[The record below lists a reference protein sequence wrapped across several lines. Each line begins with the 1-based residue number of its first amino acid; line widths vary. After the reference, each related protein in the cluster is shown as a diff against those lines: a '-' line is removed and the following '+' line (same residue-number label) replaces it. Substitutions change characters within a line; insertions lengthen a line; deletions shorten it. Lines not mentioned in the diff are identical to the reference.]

1 MKRLLMGLLLSLT
14 VLNAGAQ
21 QTASDEVNRLQARM
35 YKLYSG
41 YDYDEFISVTDS
53 LKVAAEEAGDDRMF
67 YRAWAN
73 QVLFS
78 SNRQRRSRAMQIA
91 KEMQEHA
98 VKQGNKWGIYNGL
111 HVAAYAHEQMQNR
124 EEAIKGFKKAVNY
137 LHEYLPNES
146 AASSLIELAKI
157 SYLRSHMESAI
168 QYAEQAIREPQL
180 NALHRLN
187 AYSLMCL
194 SAADSAAY
202 RPKNSDFRTDF
213 NRFYAER
220 EKVKEAY
227 GRDDIYG
234 QRVEILKCILNRQFD
249 EALQIAS
256 SIRSPLTRYNLERQI
271 YFQQK
276 NYEKAFMKLIAYMKN
291 KDSVSEA
298 RNSHLLLEMITS
310 MDVGRLENEQKELK
324 LRNQALQL
332 ENLASDLEQE
342 RLEEEALQ
350 LNLKNK
356 EVELQNAA
364 VRLQNDS
371 LDKHNKNLQISEYE
385 SKMAAQEQAA
395 RARRIF
401 TTSVIA
407 IAAFVIAALAF
418 ILWRRN
424 LNARRLR
431 RMNEQLQEA
440 NTNLKTAYDQLEE
453 ATTAR
458 ERIESE
464 LRIARDIQMGMVPSQ
479 FPQHRHFDIYG
490 MLKPAKEVGGDLYD
504 FFIQNNKLYFC
515 IGDVSGKG
523 IPASLFMS
531 VIVNLFRM
539 VAKEGFPPEYIA
551 TRLNETVSENNEN
564 GMFCTM
570 FIGEIDVQSGKLL
583 YCNAGHN
590 PPVMM
595 ARRLNSTSPTNPVF
609 VEMEANAP
617 IGLWP
622 ELVFKGGVI
631 EHIKGSPLF
640 LYTDGLSEAEDVGQL
655 QFGDDRILDVIASQP
670 FTGARQLVERLSES
684 VRQHVGDAP
693 QSDDL
698 TMLCI
703 MCS

>member
-1 MKRLLMGLLLSLT
+1 MKRLLIVLLLCLT
-14 VLNAGAQ
+14 VLNVSAQ
-21 QTASDEVNRLQARM
+21 KTASDEVKRLQTRM

-53 LKVAAEEAGDDRMF
+53 LKRAAEEAGDDRMF

-78 SNRQRRSRAMQIA
+78 SNRQHRSRAMQIA

-98 VKQGNKWGIYNGL
+98 IKQGNKWGIYNGL
-111 HVAAYAHEQMQNR
+111 HVSAYAHEQMKNH

-157 SYLRSHMESAI
+157 FHLRSRMESAI
-168 QYAEQAIREPQL
+168 QYAEQAIHEPHL
-180 NALHRLN
+180 NELHRLN
-187 AYSLMCL
+187 AYSLMCM
-194 SAADSAAY
+194 SASDSAAY
-202 RPKNSDFRTDF
+202 HPKNSDFRTDF

-220 EKVKEAY
+220 EKVKKAY

-234 QRVEILKCILNRQFD
+234 QRVEILRCILDRNFD
-249 EALQIAS
+249 EALRIAS
-256 SIRSPLTRYNLERQI
+256 TIRTPMTRYNLERQI
-271 YFQQK
+271 YREQK
-276 NYEKAFMKLIAYMKN
+276 NYEMAFKSLTNYVIW
-291 KDSVSEA
+291 KDSASEA

-324 LRNQALQL
+324 LRNQSLQL
-332 ENLASDLEQE
+332 ENMAGELEQK

-385 SKMAAQEQAA
+385 SKMAVQEQAA

-401 TTSVIA
+401 TTSAIA
-407 IAAFVIAALAF
+407 IAAFIILTLAY
-418 ILWRRN
+418 ILWRRS
-424 LNARRLR
+424 LNAHRLR
-431 RMNEQLQEA
+431 LMNDQLQEA

-453 ATTAR
+453 TTTAK
-458 ERIESE
+458 ERMESE
-464 LRIARDIQMGMVPSQ
+464 LRIAREIQMGMVPSL
-479 FPQHRHFDIYG
+479 FPQHDHIDIYG
-490 MLKPAKEVGGDLYD
+490 ILKPAKEVGGDLYD
-504 FFIQNNKLYFC
+504 FFIQNNRLYFC

-570 FIGEIDVQSGKLL
+570 FIGEIDMQSGKLL

-595 ARRLNSTSPTNPVF
+595 AGKQDGETSSKPVF
-609 VEMEANAP
+609 VEMESNAP

-622 ELVFKGGVI
+622 ELVFKGEEI
-631 EHIKGSPLF
+631 ENVKGRPLF
-640 LYTDGLSEAEDVGQL
+640 LYTDGLSEAEDGEQL
-655 QFGDDRILDVIASQP
+655 QFGDDRVLDVIASQP
-670 FTGARQLVERLSES
+670 FEGARQLVERLSDS
-684 VRQHVGDAP
+684 VKQHVGNAP

>member
-1 MKRLLMGLLLSLT
+1 MKRLLMVLLLCLT
-14 VLNAGAQ
+14 VLNASAQ
-21 QTASDEVNRLQARM
+21 KTASDEVKRLQARM

-53 LKVAAEEAGDDRMF
+53 LKRAAEEAGDDRMF

-98 VKQGNKWGIYNGL
+98 IKQGNKWGIYNGL
-111 HVAAYAHEQMQNR
+111 HVSAYAHEQMQNH

-157 SYLRSHMESAI
+157 SYLRKHMESAI
-168 QYAEQAIREPQL
+168 QYAEQAIREPHL
-180 NALHRLN
+180 NELHRLN
-187 AYSLMCL
+187 AYSLMCM

-202 RPKNSDFRTDF
+202 HPKNSDFRTDF

-220 EKVKEAY
+220 EKVKKAY

-234 QRVEILKCILNRQFD
+234 QRVDIFRCILDRHFD
-249 EALQIAS
+249 EALRIAS
-256 SIRSPLTRYNLERQI
+256 TIRAPMTRYNLEREI
-271 YFQQK
+271 YREQK
-276 NYEKAFMKLIAYMKN
+276 NYEMALKSLTNYIIW
-291 KDSVSEA
+291 KDSVNEV

-310 MDVGRLENEQKELK
+310 
-324 LRNQALQL
+324 
-332 ENLASDLEQE
+332 

-401 TTSVIA
+401 TTSA
-407 IAAFVIAALAF
+407 ISIAALIILALAY
-418 ILWRRN
+418 ILWRRS

-431 RMNEQLQEA
+431 LMNDQLQEA

-453 ATTAR
+453 TTTAK

-464 LRIARDIQMGMVPSQ
+464 LRIAREIQMGMVPRL
-479 FPQHRHFDIYG
+479 FPQHDHIDIYG
-490 MLKPAKEVGGDLYD
+490 ILKPAKEVGGDLYD
-504 FFIQNNKLYFC
+504 FFIQDNKLYFC

-539 VAKEGFPPEYIA
+539 VAKDGYPPDYIA
-551 TRLNETVSENNEN
+551 TQLNETVSENNEN

-570 FIGEIDVQSGKLL
+570 FIGEIDMQSGKLL

-595 ARRLNSTSPTNPVF
+595 A
-609 VEMEANAP
+609 P

-622 ELVFKGGVI
+622 GLEFVGEEI
-631 EHIKGSPLF
+631 ENIKGRPLL
-640 LYTDGLSEAEDVGQL
+640 LYTDGLSEAEDGEQL
-655 QFGDDRILDVIASQP
+655 QFGDDQILDIIASHP
-670 FTGARQLVERLSES
+670 FEGARQMVDRLSES
-684 VRQHVGDAP
+684 VKQHVGDAP

>member
-1 MKRLLMGLLLSLT
+1 
-14 VLNAGAQ
+14 
-21 QTASDEVNRLQARM
+21 
-35 YKLYSG
+35 
-41 YDYDEFISVTDS
+41 
-53 LKVAAEEAGDDRMF
+53 
-67 YRAWAN
+67 
-73 QVLFS
+73 
-78 SNRQRRSRAMQIA
+78 
-91 KEMQEHA
+91 
-98 VKQGNKWGIYNGL
+98 
-111 HVAAYAHEQMQNR
+111 
-124 EEAIKGFKKAVNY
+124 
-137 LHEYLPNES
+137 
-146 AASSLIELAKI
+146 
-157 SYLRSHMESAI
+157 
-168 QYAEQAIREPQL
+168 
-180 NALHRLN
+180 
-187 AYSLMCL
+187 
-194 SAADSAAY
+194 
-202 RPKNSDFRTDF
+202 
-213 NRFYAER
+213 
-220 EKVKEAY
+220 
-227 GRDDIYG
+227 
-234 QRVEILKCILNRQFD
+234 
-249 EALQIAS
+249 
-256 SIRSPLTRYNLERQI
+256 
-271 YFQQK
+271 
-276 NYEKAFMKLIAYMKN
+276 
-291 KDSVSEA
+291 
-298 RNSHLLLEMITS
+298 
-310 MDVGRLENEQKELK
+310 
-324 LRNQALQL
+324 
-332 ENLASDLEQE
+332 
-342 RLEEEALQ
+342 
-350 LNLKNK
+350 
-356 EVELQNAA
+356 
-364 VRLQNDS
+364 
-371 LDKHNKNLQISEYE
+371 
-385 SKMAAQEQAA
+385 
-395 RARRIF
+395 
-401 TTSVIA
+401 
-407 IAAFVIAALAF
+407 
-418 ILWRRN
+418 
-424 LNARRLR
+424 
-431 RMNEQLQEA
+431 MNEQLQEA

-453 ATTAR
+453 ATTAK

-464 LRIARDIQMGMVPSQ
+464 LRIARDIQMGMVPSL

-504 FFIQNNKLYFC
+504 FYIQNNKLYFC

-595 ARRLNSTSPTNPVF
+595 ACGLNSTTPTNPVF

-631 EHIKGSPLF
+631 EHIKGRPLF

>member
-1 MKRLLMGLLLSLT
+1 MKRLLMALLLCLT
-14 VLNAGAQ
+14 VLNASAQ
-21 QTASDEVNRLQARM
+21 KTASDEVKRLQARM

-53 LKVAAEEAGDDRMF
+53 LKRAAEEAGDDRMF

-98 VKQGNKWGIYNGL
+98 IKQGNKWGIYNGL
-111 HVAAYAHEQMQNR
+111 HVSAYAHEQMQNH

-157 SYLRSHMESAI
+157 SYLRKHMESAI
-168 QYAEQAIREPQL
+168 QYAEQAIREPHL
-180 NALHRLN
+180 NELHRLN
-187 AYSLMCL
+187 AYSLMCM

-202 RPKNSDFRTDF
+202 HPKNSDFRTDF

-220 EKVKEAY
+220 EKVKKAY

-234 QRVEILKCILNRQFD
+234 QRVDIFRCILDRHFD
-249 EALQIAS
+249 EALRIAS
-256 SIRSPLTRYNLERQI
+256 TIRAPMTRYNLEREI
-271 YFQQK
+271 YREQK
-276 NYEKAFMKLIAYMKN
+276 NYEMALKSLTNYIIW
-291 KDSVSEA
+291 KDSVNEV

-324 LRNQALQL
+324 LRNQSLQL
-332 ENLASDLEQE
+332 ENMAGELEQK

-364 VRLQNDS
+364 VRQQNDS

-401 TTSVIA
+401 TTSA
-407 IAAFVIAALAF
+407 ISIAALIILALAY
-418 ILWRRN
+418 ILWRRS

-431 RMNEQLQEA
+431 LMNDQLQEA

-453 ATTAR
+453 TTTAK

-464 LRIARDIQMGMVPSQ
+464 LRIAREIQMGMVPRL
-479 FPQHRHFDIYG
+479 FPQHDHIDIYG
-490 MLKPAKEVGGDLYD
+490 ILKPAN
-504 FFIQNNKLYFC
+504 FFIQDNKLYFC

-539 VAKEGFPPEYIA
+539 VAKDGYPPDYIA
-551 TRLNETVSENNEN
+551 TQLNETVSENNDN

-570 FIGEIDVQSGKLL
+570 FIGEIDMQSGKLL

-595 ARRLNSTSPTNPVF
+595 ESNQNGDAPSNPVF
-609 VEMEANAP
+609 VDMEANAP

-622 ELVFKGGVI
+622 GLEFVGEEIENVKGR
-631 EHIKGSPLF
+631 PLL
-640 LYTDGLSEAEDVGQL
+640 LYTDGLSEAEDGEQL
-655 QFGDDRILDVIASQP
+655 QFGDDQILDIIASHP
-670 FTGARQLVERLSES
+670 FEGARQMVDRLSES
-684 VRQHVGDAP
+684 VKQHVGDAP

>member
-1 MKRLLMGLLLSLT
+1 MKRLLMGMLLSLT
-14 VLNAGAQ
+14 VLNVRAQ

-53 LKVAAEEAGDDRMF
+53 LKRAAEEAGDDRMF

-91 KEMQEHA
+91 KEMQDHA
-98 VKQGNKWGIYNGL
+98 IKQGNKWGIYNGL
-111 HVAAYAHEQMQNR
+111 HVSAYAHEQMQNH
-124 EEAIKGFKKAVNY
+124 EEAIRGFKKAVNY

-157 SYLRSHMESAI
+157 SYLRKHMESAI
-168 QYAEQAIREPQL
+168 QYAEQAIHEPHL

-187 AYSLMCL
+187 AYSLMCM
-194 SAADSAAY
+194 SAADSTAY
-202 RPKNSDFRTDF
+202 SPKNSDFRADF

-234 QRVEILKCILNRQFD
+234 QRVEILKCILSRHFD
-249 EALQIAS
+249 EALQIAT
-256 SIRSPLTRYNLERQI
+256 SIRSPLTRYNLERLI
-271 YFQQK
+271 YSYQE
-276 NYEKAFMKLIAYMKN
+276 NYEKAFMSLITYMKY
-291 KDSVSEA
+291 KDSISEA

-371 LDKHNKNLQISEYE
+371 LDRHNKNLQISEYE

-401 TTSVIA
+401 TTSAIA
-407 IAAFVIAALAF
+407 IATLIILALAY
-418 ILWRRN
+418 ILWRRS

-431 RMNEQLQEA
+431 RMNDQLQEA

-479 FPQHRHFDIYG
+479 FPQHSHIDIYG

-539 VAKEGFPPEYIA
+539 VAKKEFPPEYIA
-551 TRLNETVSENNEN
+551 KRLNETVSENNEN

-570 FIGEIDVQSGKLL
+570 FIGEIDMQSGKLL

-590 PPVMM
+590 PPVLM
-595 ARRLNSTSPTNPVF
+595 ADKQDNDTPSTPVF

-622 ELVFKGGVI
+622 GLVFNGEEI
-631 EHIKGSPLF
+631 ENIKGRPLF
-640 LYTDGLSEAEDVGQL
+640 LYTDGLSEAENREQL
-655 QFGDDRILDVIASQP
+655 QFGDDRILDVIATQP

>member
-1 MKRLLMGLLLSLT
+1 MKRLLMALLLCLT
-14 VLNAGAQ
+14 VLNASAQ
-21 QTASDEVNRLQARM
+21 KTASDEVKRLQARM

-53 LKVAAEEAGDDRMF
+53 LKRAAEEAGDDRMF

-98 VKQGNKWGIYNGL
+98 IKQGNKWGIYNGL
-111 HVAAYAHEQMQNR
+111 HVSAYAHEQMQNH

-157 SYLRSHMESAI
+157 SYLRKHMESAI
-168 QYAEQAIREPQL
+168 QYAEQAIREPHL
-180 NALHRLN
+180 NELHRLN
-187 AYSLMCL
+187 AYSLMCM

-202 RPKNSDFRTDF
+202 YPKNSDFRTDF

-220 EKVKEAY
+220 EKVKKAY

-234 QRVEILKCILNRQFD
+234 QRVDIFRCILDRHFD
-249 EALQIAS
+249 EALRIAS
-256 SIRSPLTRYNLERQI
+256 TIRTPMTRYNLENYI
-271 YFQQK
+271 YRAQK
-276 NYEKAFMKLIAYMKN
+276 NYEMAFKSLTNYVIWR
-291 KDSVSEA
+291 DSVSEA

-324 LRNQALQL
+324 LRNQSLQL
-332 ENLASDLEQE
+332 ENMAGELEQK

-385 SKMAAQEQAA
+385 SKMAAQEQA
-395 RARRIF
+395 
-401 TTSVIA
+401 
-407 IAAFVIAALAF
+407 
-418 ILWRRN
+418 
-424 LNARRLR
+424 
-431 RMNEQLQEA
+431 QLQEA

-453 ATTAR
+453 TTTAK

-464 LRIARDIQMGMVPSQ
+464 LRIAREIQMGMVPRL
-479 FPQHRHFDIYG
+479 FPQHDHIDIYG
-490 MLKPAKEVGGDLYD
+490 ILKPAKEVGGDLYD
-504 FFIQNNKLYFC
+504 FFIQDNKLYFC

-539 VAKEGFPPEYIA
+539 VAKDGYSPDYIA
-551 TRLNETVSENNEN
+551 TQLNETVSENNEN

-570 FIGEIDVQSGKLL
+570 FIGEIDMQSGKLL

-595 ARRLNSTSPTNPVF
+595 ESNQQGDAPSNPVF
-609 VEMEANAP
+609 VDMEANAP

-622 ELVFKGGVI
+622 GLEFVGEEIENVKGR
-631 EHIKGSPLF
+631 PLL
-640 LYTDGLSEAEDVGQL
+640 LYTDGLSEAEDGEQL
-655 QFGDDRILDVIASQP
+655 QFGDDQILDIIASHP
-670 FTGARQLVERLSES
+670 FEGARQMVDRLSES
-684 VRQHVGDAP
+684 VKQHVGDAP

>member
-1 MKRLLMGLLLSLT
+1 MKRLLIVLLLCLT
-14 VLNAGAQ
+14 VLNASAQ
-21 QTASDEVNRLQARM
+21 KTASDEVKRLQTRM

-53 LKVAAEEAGDDRMF
+53 LKRAAEEAGDDRMF

-78 SNRQRRSRAMQIA
+78 SNRQHRSRAMQIA

-98 VKQGNKWGIYNGL
+98 IKQGNKWGIYNGL
-111 HVAAYAHEQMQNR
+111 HVSAYAHEQMKNH

-157 SYLRSHMESAI
+157 YYLRNSMESAI
-168 QYAEQAIREPQL
+168 QYAEQAIREPHL
-180 NALHRLN
+180 NELHRLN
-187 AYSLMCL
+187 AYSLMCM

-202 RPKNSDFRTDF
+202 HPKNSDFRTDF

-234 QRVEILKCILNRQFD
+234 QRVEILRCILNRNFD
-249 EALQIAS
+249 EALRIAS
-256 SIRSPLTRYNLERQI
+256 TVRLPLMRYNFEREI
-271 YFQQK
+271 YREQK
-276 NYEKAFMKLIAYMKN
+276 NYEKAYKSLANYMMW
-291 KDSVSEA
+291 KDSVNEA

-324 LRNQALQL
+324 LRNQSLQL
-332 ENLASDLEQE
+332 ENMAGELEQR
-342 RLEEEALQ
+342 RLEEETLQ

-401 TTSVIA
+401 ATSAIA
-407 IAAFVIAALAF
+407 IATFIILTLAY
-418 ILWRRN
+418 ILWRRS

-431 RMNEQLQEA
+431 LMNDQLQEA

-453 ATTAR
+453 TTTAK

-464 LRIARDIQMGMVPSQ
+464 LRIAREIQMGMVPRL
-479 FPQHRHFDIYG
+479 FPQHDHIDIYG
-490 MLKPAKEVGGDLYD
+490 ILKPAKEVGGDLYD
-504 FFIQNNKLYFC
+504 FFIQDNKLYFC

-564 GMFCTM
+564 CMFCTM
-570 FIGEIDVQSGKLL
+570 FIGEIDMQNGKLL

-595 ARRLNSTSPTNPVF
+595 ARRQNGITPSNPVF
-609 VEMEANAP
+609 VKMVSNAP
-617 IGLWP
+617 IGMWP
-622 ELVFKGGVI
+622 NYVFKGEVI
-631 EHIKGSPLF
+631 ENIKGRPLF
-640 LYTDGLSEAEDVGQL
+640 LYTDGLSEAEDGEQL

>member
-1 MKRLLMGLLLSLT
+1 MKRLPMVLLLCLT
-14 VLNAGAQ
+14 VLNGVAQ
-21 QTASDEVNRLQARM
+21 KTASDEVNRLQARM
-35 YKLYSG
+35 YKLYNG
-41 YDYDEFISVTDS
+41 YDYDEFISATDS
-53 LKVAAEEAGDDRMF
+53 LKRAAEEAGDDRMF

-73 QVLFS
+73 QVLYS

-98 VKQGNKWGIYNGL
+98 IKRGNKWGIYNGL
-111 HVAAYAHEQMQNR
+111 HVSAFAHEQMENR

-137 LHEYLPNES
+137 LHEHLPNES

-157 SYLRSHMESAI
+157 SYLQNHMESAI
-168 QYAEQAIREPQL
+168 QYAEQALREPQL
-180 NALHRLN
+180 NVLHRLN

-194 SAADSAAY
+194 SAADSTAY
-202 RPKNSDFRTDF
+202 HPKNSDFRTDF

-220 EKVKEAY
+220 EKAKEAY
-227 GRDDIYG
+227 GRDDNYG
-234 QRVEILKCILNRQFD
+234 QRVEICRCVLNRNFD
-249 EALQIAS
+249 EALRIAS
-256 SIRSPLTRYNLERQI
+256 TIRQPMTRYNLEREI
-271 YFQQK
+271 YNRQK
-276 NYEKAFMKLIAYMKN
+276 NYEKAYKSLQNYMIW
-291 KDSVSEA
+291 KDSVSEL

-324 LRNQALQL
+324 LRNQSLQL
-332 ENLASDLEQE
+332 KNMASELEQN

-364 VRLQNDS
+364 VWLQNDS

-401 TTSVIA
+401 TTSAIVIA
-407 IAAFVIAALAF
+407 SLIILALAF

-424 LNARRLR
+424 QNARRLKL
-431 RMNEQLQEA
+431 MNDQLQEA

-453 ATTAR
+453 TTTAK

-464 LRIARDIQMGMVPSQ
+464 LRIAREIQMGMVPRI
-479 FPQHRHFDIYG
+479 FPQHDHFDIYG
-490 MLKPAKEVGGDLYD
+490 ILKPAKEVGGDLFN

-515 IGDVSGKG
+515 LGDVSGKG

-531 VIVNLFRM
+531 VIINMFRM

-570 FIGEIDVQSGKLL
+570 IIGEIDEQSGKFM

-595 ARRLNSTSPTNPVF
+595 ESSQNGNAPSNPVF

-622 ELVFKGGVI
+622 ELEFKGEEI
-631 EHIKGSPLF
+631 ENIKGRPLL
-640 LYTDGLSEAEDVGQL
+640 LYSDGLSEAEDGEQL

-670 FTGARQLVERLSES
+670 FEGSKQMVERLSES
-684 VRQHVGDAP
+684 VKQHVGDAP

>member
-1 MKRLLMGLLLSLT
+1 MKRLLTVLLLCLT
-14 VLNAGAQ
+14 MLNALAQ
-21 QTASDEVNRLQARM
+21 KTASDEVKRLQARM

-53 LKVAAEEAGDDRMF
+53 LKLAAEEAGDDRMF

-73 QVLFS
+73 QMLFS

-111 HVAAYAHEQMQNR
+111 HVSAYAHEQMKNN

-137 LHEYLPNES
+137 LHEYLPKES

-157 SYLRSHMESAI
+157 FYLRRHMESAI
-168 QYAEQAIREPQL
+168 QYAEQAIHEPRL
-180 NALHRLN
+180 NELHRLN

-194 SAADSAAY
+194 SAADSVAY
-202 RPKNSDFRTDF
+202 HPKNGDFRTDF
-213 NRFYAER
+213 NRFYEER
-220 EKVKEAY
+220 EKVKKAY

-234 QRVEILKCILNRQFD
+234 QRVEIHRCILNHNFD
-249 EALQIAS
+249 EALRIAS
-256 SIRSPLTRYNLERQI
+256 TIRQPLTRHSLEQYI
-271 YFQQK
+271 YSQQK
-276 NYEKAFMKLIAYMKN
+276 NYMMAYKSLTTYMKG
-291 KDSVSEA
+291 KDSINEV

-324 LRNQALQL
+324 LRNQSLKL
-332 ENLASDLEQE
+332 ENMASELEQK

-364 VRLQNDS
+364 VKLQNDS

-385 SKMAAQEQAA
+385 SKMEAQEHAA
-395 RARRIF
+395 RARWIF
-401 TTSVIA
+401 TTSAFA
-407 IAAFVIAALAF
+407 IATFIILTLAY

-424 LNARRLR
+424 LNEHRLR
-431 RMNEQLQEA
+431 LMNDQLQEA
-440 NTNLKTAYDQLEE
+440 NTNLKTAYVQLEE
-453 ATTAR
+453 TTAAK
-458 ERIESE
+458 ERMESE
-464 LRIARDIQMGMVPSQ
+464 LRIAREIQMGMVPSL
-479 FPQHRHFDIYG
+479 FPKHDHIDIYG
-490 MLKPAKEVGGDLYD
+490 ILKPAKEVGGDLYD
-504 FFIQNNKLYFC
+504 FFIQNNNLYFC

-539 VAKEGFPPEYIA
+539 VAKEGFPPEQIA
-551 TRLNETVSENNEN
+551 TQLNEAVSENNEN

-570 FIGEIDVQSGKLL
+570 FIGEIDLQSGRLL

-590 PPVMM
+590 PPVMVTGKK
-595 ARRLNSTSPTNPVF
+595 NGETPSTPVF
-609 VEMEANAP
+609 VEMESNAP
-617 IGLWP
+617 IGLWQ
-622 ELVFKGGVI
+622 EMEFKGEEV
-631 EHIKGSPLF
+631 ENVKGKPLF
-640 LYTDGLSEAEDVGQL
+640 LYTDGLSEAEDCEQL
-655 QFGDDRILDVIASQP
+655 QFGDDRILDIIASQP
-670 FTGARQLVERLSES
+670 FEGARQMVERLSES
-684 VRQHVGDAP
+684 VKQHVGDAS

>member
-1 MKRLLMGLLLSLT
+1 MKRFLMVLLLCLT
-14 VLNAGAQ
+14 VLNASAQ
-21 QTASDEVNRLQARM
+21 KTASDEVKRLQARM
-35 YKLYSG
+35 YQLYSG

-53 LKVAAEEAGDDRMF
+53 LKRAAEEAGDDRMF

-98 VKQGNKWGIYNGL
+98 IKQGNKWGIYNGL
-111 HVAAYAHEQMQNR
+111 HVSAYAHEQMQNH

-157 SYLRSHMESAI
+157 SYLRKHMASAI
-168 QYAEQAIREPQL
+168 QYAEQAIREPHL
-180 NALHRLN
+180 NELHRLN
-187 AYSLMCL
+187 AYSLMCM

-202 RPKNSDFRTDF
+202 HPKNSDFRTDF

-220 EKVKEAY
+220 EKVKKAY

-234 QRVEILKCILNRQFD
+234 QRVDIFRCILDRHFD
-249 EALQIAS
+249 EALRIAS
-256 SIRSPLTRYNLERQI
+256 TIRTPMTRYNLENYI
-271 YFQQK
+271 YRAQK
-276 NYEKAFMKLIAYMKN
+276 NYEMAFKSLTNYVIWR
-291 KDSVSEA
+291 DSVSEV

-324 LRNQALQL
+324 LRNQSLQL
-332 ENLASDLEQE
+332 ENMAGELEQK

-401 TTSVIA
+401 TTSAIA
-407 IAAFVIAALAF
+407 IAALIILALAY
-418 ILWRRN
+418 ILWRRS

-431 RMNEQLQEA
+431 LMNDQLQEV

-453 ATTAR
+453 TTTAK

-464 LRIARDIQMGMVPSQ
+464 LRIAREIQMGMVPRL
-479 FPQHRHFDIYG
+479 FPQLDHIDIYG
-490 MLKPAKEVGGDLYD
+490 ILKPAKEVGGDLYD
-504 FFIQNNKLYFC
+504 FFIQDNKLYFC

-531 VIVNLFRM
+531 VIVNLFHM
-539 VAKEGFPPEYIA
+539 VAKDGYPPDYIA
-551 TRLNETVSENNEN
+551 TQLNETVSENNEN

-570 FIGEIDVQSGKLL
+570 FIGEIDMQSGKLL

-595 ARRLNSTSPTNPVF
+595 ESNQQGDAPSNPVF
-609 VEMEANAP
+609 VEMETNAP

-622 ELVFKGGVI
+622 GLEFVGEEIENVKGR
-631 EHIKGSPLF
+631 PLL
-640 LYTDGLSEAEDVGQL
+640 LYTDGLSEAENGEQL
-655 QFGDDRILDVIASQP
+655 QFGDDRIFDIVASHP
-670 FTGARQLVERLSES
+670 FEGARQMVDCLSES
-684 VRQHVGDAP
+684 VKQHVGDAP

>member
-1 MKRLLMGLLLSLT
+1 
-14 VLNAGAQ
+14 
-21 QTASDEVNRLQARM
+21 
-35 YKLYSG
+35 
-41 YDYDEFISVTDS
+41 
-53 LKVAAEEAGDDRMF
+53 
-67 YRAWAN
+67 
-73 QVLFS
+73 
-78 SNRQRRSRAMQIA
+78 
-91 KEMQEHA
+91 
-98 VKQGNKWGIYNGL
+98 
-111 HVAAYAHEQMQNR
+111 
-124 EEAIKGFKKAVNY
+124 
-137 LHEYLPNES
+137 
-146 AASSLIELAKI
+146 
-157 SYLRSHMESAI
+157 
-168 QYAEQAIREPQL
+168 
-180 NALHRLN
+180 
-187 AYSLMCL
+187 
-194 SAADSAAY
+194 
-202 RPKNSDFRTDF
+202 
-213 NRFYAER
+213 
-220 EKVKEAY
+220 
-227 GRDDIYG
+227 
-234 QRVEILKCILNRQFD
+234 
-249 EALQIAS
+249 
-256 SIRSPLTRYNLERQI
+256 
-271 YFQQK
+271 
-276 NYEKAFMKLIAYMKN
+276 
-291 KDSVSEA
+291 
-298 RNSHLLLEMITS
+298 MITS

-324 LRNQALQL
+324 LRNQSLQL
-332 ENLASDLEQE
+332 ENMASELEQK
-342 RLEEEALQ
+342 RLGEEALQ

-401 TTSVIA
+401 TTSAIA
-407 IAAFVIAALAF
+407 IAALIILALAY
-418 ILWRRN
+418 ILWRRSQ
-424 LNARRLR
+424 NARRLR

-453 ATTAR
+453 TTTAK
-458 ERIESE
+458 ERMESE
-464 LRIARDIQMGMVPSQ
+464 LRIARDIQMGMVPSR
-479 FPQHRHFDIYG
+479 FPQHDHFDIYG
-490 MLKPAKEVGGDLYD
+490 ILKPAKEVGGDLYD
-504 FFIQNNKLYFC
+504 FFIQNNRLYFC

-595 ARRLNSTSPTNPVF
+595 ARRLNSTTPTAPVF

-622 ELVFKGGVI
+622 NLVFKGEVI
-631 EHIKGSPLF
+631 EHIKGRPLF
-640 LYTDGLSEAEDVGQL
+640 LYTDGLSEAEDGEQL

-670 FTGARQLVERLSES
+670 FTGARQMVERLSES

>member
-1 MKRLLMGLLLSLT
+1 MKRLLIALLLCLT
-14 VLNAGAQ
+14 VLNVSAQ
-21 QTASDEVNRLQARM
+21 KTASDEVKRLQNRM

-53 LKVAAEEAGDDRMF
+53 LKRAAEEAGDDRMF

-78 SNRQRRSRAMQIA
+78 SNRQHRSRAMQIA

-98 VKQGNKWGIYNGL
+98 IKQGNKWGIYNGL
-111 HVAAYAHEQMQNR
+111 HVSAYAHEQMKNH

-157 SYLRSHMESAI
+157 FHLRSQMESAI
-168 QYAEQAIREPQL
+168 QYAEQAIHEPHL
-180 NALHRLN
+180 NELHRLN
-187 AYSLMCL
+187 AYSLMCM
-194 SAADSAAY
+194 SASDSAAY
-202 RPKNSDFRTDF
+202 HPKNSDFRTDF

-220 EKVKEAY
+220 EKVKKAY

-234 QRVEILKCILNRQFD
+234 QRVEILRCILDRNFD
-249 EALQIAS
+249 EALRIAS
-256 SIRSPLTRYNLERQI
+256 TIRTPMTRYNLERQI
-271 YFQQK
+271 YREQK
-276 NYEKAFMKLIAYMKN
+276 NYEMAFKSLTNYVIW
-291 KDSVSEA
+291 KDSASEA

-324 LRNQALQL
+324 LRNQSLQL
-332 ENLASDLEQE
+332 ENMAGELEQK

-371 LDKHNKNLQISEYE
+371 LDRHNKNLQISEYE
-385 SKMAAQEQAA
+385 SKMAVQEQAA

-401 TTSVIA
+401 TTSAIA
-407 IAAFVIAALAF
+407 IAAFIILTLAY
-418 ILWRRN
+418 ILWRRS
-424 LNARRLR
+424 LNAHRLR
-431 RMNEQLQEA
+431 LMNDQLQEA

-453 ATTAR
+453 TTTAK
-458 ERIESE
+458 ERMESE
-464 LRIARDIQMGMVPSQ
+464 LRIAREIQMGMVPSL
-479 FPQHRHFDIYG
+479 FPQHDHIDIYG
-490 MLKPAKEVGGDLYD
+490 ILKPAKEVGGDLYD
-504 FFIQNNKLYFC
+504 FFIQNNRLYFC

-570 FIGEIDVQSGKLL
+570 FIGEIDMQSGKLL

-595 ARRLNSTSPTNPVF
+595 AGKQGGETSSKPVF
-609 VEMEANAP
+609 VEMESNAP

-622 ELVFKGGVI
+622 ELVFKGEEI
-631 EHIKGSPLF
+631 ENVKGRPLF
-640 LYTDGLSEAEDVGQL
+640 LYTDGLSEAEDGEQL
-655 QFGDDRILDVIASQP
+655 QFGDDRVLDVIASHP
-670 FTGARQLVERLSES
+670 FEGARQLVERLSDS
-684 VRQHVGDAP
+684 VKQHVGNAP

>member
-1 MKRLLMGLLLSLT
+1 MKRLLMALLLCLT
-14 VLNAGAQ
+14 VLNASAQ
-21 QTASDEVNRLQARM
+21 KTASDEVKRLQARM

-53 LKVAAEEAGDDRMF
+53 LKRAAEEAGDDRMF

-98 VKQGNKWGIYNGL
+98 IKQGNKWGIYNGL
-111 HVAAYAHEQMQNR
+111 HVSAYAHEQMQNH

-157 SYLRSHMESAI
+157 SYLRKHMESAI
-168 QYAEQAIREPQL
+168 QYAEQAIREPHL
-180 NALHRLN
+180 NELHRLN
-187 AYSLMCL
+187 AYSLMCM

-202 RPKNSDFRTDF
+202 HPKNSDFRTDF

-220 EKVKEAY
+220 EKVKKAY

-234 QRVEILKCILNRQFD
+234 QRVDIFRCILDRHFD
-249 EALQIAS
+249 EALRIAS
-256 SIRSPLTRYNLERQI
+256 TIRAPMTRYNLEREI
-271 YFQQK
+271 YREQK
-276 NYEKAFMKLIAYMKN
+276 NYEMALKSLTNYIIW
-291 KDSVSEA
+291 KDSVNEV

-324 LRNQALQL
+324 LRNQSLQL
-332 ENLASDLEQE
+332 ENMAGELEQK

-364 VRLQNDS
+364 VRQQNDS

-401 TTSVIA
+401 TTSA
-407 IAAFVIAALAF
+407 ISIAALIILALAY
-418 ILWRRN
+418 ILWRRS

-431 RMNEQLQEA
+431 LMNDQLQEA

-453 ATTAR
+453 TTTAK

-464 LRIARDIQMGMVPSQ
+464 LRIAREIQMGMVPRL
-479 FPQHRHFDIYG
+479 FPQHDHIDIYG
-490 MLKPAKEVGGDLYD
+490 ILKPAKEVGGDLYD
-504 FFIQNNKLYFC
+504 FFIQDNKLYFC

-531 VIVNLFRM
+531 VIVNLF
-539 VAKEGFPPEYIA
+539 
-551 TRLNETVSENNEN
+551 ETVSENNEN

-570 FIGEIDVQSGKLL
+570 FIGEIDMQSGKLL

-595 ARRLNSTSPTNPVF
+595 ESNQNGDAPSNPVF
-609 VEMEANAP
+609 VDMEANAP

-622 ELVFKGGVI
+622 GLEFVGEEI
-631 EHIKGSPLF
+631 ENIKGRPLL
-640 LYTDGLSEAEDVGQL
+640 LYTDGLSEAEDGEQL
-655 QFGDDRILDVIASQP
+655 QFGDDQILDIIASHP
-670 FTGARQLVERLSES
+670 FEGARQMVDRLSES
-684 VRQHVGDAP
+684 VKQHVGDAP

>member
-1 MKRLLMGLLLSLT
+1 MKRLLIVLLLCLT
-14 VLNAGAQ
+14 VLNASAQ
-21 QTASDEVNRLQARM
+21 KTASDEVKRLQARM
-35 YKLYSG
+35 YQLYSG

-53 LKVAAEEAGDDRMF
+53 LKRAAEEAGDDRMF

-98 VKQGNKWGIYNGL
+98 IKQGNKWGIYNGL
-111 HVAAYAHEQMQNR
+111 HVSAYAHEQMQNH

-157 SYLRSHMESAI
+157 SYLRKHMESAI
-168 QYAEQAIREPQL
+168 QYAEQAIREPHL
-180 NALHRLN
+180 NELHRLN
-187 AYSLMCL
+187 AYSLMCM

-202 RPKNSDFRTDF
+202 HPKNSDFRTDF

-220 EKVKEAY
+220 EKVKKAY

-234 QRVEILKCILNRQFD
+234 QRVDIFRCILDRHFD
-249 EALQIAS
+249 EAL
-256 SIRSPLTRYNLERQI
+256 RMMTRYNLEREI
-271 YFQQK
+271 YREQK
-276 NYEKAFMKLIAYMKN
+276 NYEMALKSLTNYIIW
-291 KDSVSEA
+291 KDSVNEV

-324 LRNQALQL
+324 LRNQSLQL
-332 ENLASDLEQE
+332 ENMAGELEQK

-364 VRLQNDS
+364 VRQQNDS

-401 TTSVIA
+401 TTSAIA
-407 IAAFVIAALAF
+407 IAALIILALAY
-418 ILWRRN
+418 ILWRRS

-431 RMNEQLQEA
+431 LMNDQLQEA

-453 ATTAR
+453 TTTAK

-464 LRIARDIQMGMVPSQ
+464 LRIAREIQMGMVPRL
-479 FPQHRHFDIYG
+479 FPQHDHIDIYG
-490 MLKPAKEVGGDLYD
+490 ILKPAKEVGGDLYD
-504 FFIQNNKLYFC
+504 FFIQDNKLYFC

-539 VAKEGFPPEYIA
+539 VAKDGYPPDYIA
-551 TRLNETVSENNEN
+551 TQLNETVSENNEN

-570 FIGEIDVQSGKLL
+570 FIGEIDMQSGKLL

-595 ARRLNSTSPTNPVF
+595 ESNQQGDAPSNPVF
-609 VEMEANAP
+609 VDMEANAP

-622 ELVFKGGVI
+622 GLEFVGEEIENVKGR
-631 EHIKGSPLF
+631 PLL
-640 LYTDGLSEAEDVGQL
+640 LYTDGLSEAEDGEQL
-655 QFGDDRILDVIASQP
+655 QFGDDQILDIIASHP
-670 FTGARQLVERLSES
+670 FEGARQMVDRLSES
-684 VRQHVGDAP
+684 VKQHVGDAP

>member
-1 MKRLLMGLLLSLT
+1 MKRLLMVLLLCLT
-14 VLNAGAQ
+14 VLNASAQ
-21 QTASDEVNRLQARM
+21 KTASDEVKRLQARM
-35 YKLYSG
+35 YQLYSG

-53 LKVAAEEAGDDRMF
+53 LKRAAEEAGDDRMF

-98 VKQGNKWGIYNGL
+98 IKQGNKWGIYNGL
-111 HVAAYAHEQMQNR
+111 HVSAYAHEQMQNH

-146 AASSLIELAKI
+146 AASSKI
-157 SYLRSHMESAI
+157 SYLRKHMESAI
-168 QYAEQAIREPQL
+168 QYAEQAIREPHL
-180 NALHRLN
+180 NELHRLN
-187 AYSLMCL
+187 AYSLMCM

-202 RPKNSDFRTDF
+202 HPKNSDFRTDF

-220 EKVKEAY
+220 EKVKKAY

-234 QRVEILKCILNRQFD
+234 QRVDIFRCILDRHFD
-249 EALQIAS
+249 EALRIAS
-256 SIRSPLTRYNLERQI
+256 TIRAPMTRYNLEREI
-271 YFQQK
+271 YREQK
-276 NYEKAFMKLIAYMKN
+276 NYEMALKSLTNYIIW
-291 KDSVSEA
+291 KDSVNEV

-324 LRNQALQL
+324 LRNQSLQL
-332 ENLASDLEQE
+332 ENMAGELEQK

-401 TTSVIA
+401 TTSA
-407 IAAFVIAALAF
+407 ISIAALIILALAY
-418 ILWRRN
+418 ILWRRS

-431 RMNEQLQEA
+431 LMNDQLQEA

-453 ATTAR
+453 TTTAK

-464 LRIARDIQMGMVPSQ
+464 LRIAREIQMGMVPRL
-479 FPQHRHFDIYG
+479 FPQHDHIDIYG
-490 MLKPAKEVGGDLYD
+490 ILKPAKEVGGDLYD
-504 FFIQNNKLYFC
+504 FFIQDNKLYFC

-539 VAKEGFPPEYIA
+539 VAKDGYPPDYIA
-551 TRLNETVSENNEN
+551 TQLNETVSENNEN

-570 FIGEIDVQSGKLL
+570 FIGEIDMQSGKLL

-595 ARRLNSTSPTNPVF
+595 ESNQQGDAPSNPVF

-622 ELVFKGGVI
+622 GLEFVGEEIENVKGR
-631 EHIKGSPLF
+631 PLL
-640 LYTDGLSEAEDVGQL
+640 LYTDGLSEAEDGEQL
-655 QFGDDRILDVIASQP
+655 QFGDDQILDIIASHP
-670 FTGARQLVERLSES
+670 FEGARQMVDRLSES
-684 VRQHVGDAP
+684 VKQHVGDAP

>member
-1 MKRLLMGLLLSLT
+1 MKRLLMVLLLCLT
-14 VLNAGAQ
+14 VLNASAQ
-21 QTASDEVNRLQARM
+21 KTASDEVKRLQARM

-53 LKVAAEEAGDDRMF
+53 LKRAAEEAGDDRMF

-98 VKQGNKWGIYNGL
+98 IKQGNKWGIYNGL
-111 HVAAYAHEQMQNR
+111 HVSAYAHEQMQNH

-157 SYLRSHMESAI
+157 SYLRKHMESAI
-168 QYAEQAIREPQL
+168 QYAEQAIREPHL
-180 NALHRLN
+180 NELHRLN
-187 AYSLMCL
+187 AYSLMCM

-202 RPKNSDFRTDF
+202 HPKNSDFRTDF

-220 EKVKEAY
+220 EKVKKAY

-234 QRVEILKCILNRQFD
+234 QRVDIFRCILDRHFD
-249 EALQIAS
+249 EALRIAS
-256 SIRSPLTRYNLERQI
+256 TIRAPMTRYNLEREI
-271 YFQQK
+271 YREQK
-276 NYEKAFMKLIAYMKN
+276 NYEMALKSLTNYIIW
-291 KDSVSEA
+291 KDSVNEV
-298 RNSHLLLEMITS
+298 RNSHLLLEMIT
-310 MDVGRLENEQKELK
+310 
-324 LRNQALQL
+324 
-332 ENLASDLEQE
+332 

-401 TTSVIA
+401 TTSA
-407 IAAFVIAALAF
+407 ISIAALIILALAY
-418 ILWRRN
+418 ILWRRS

-431 RMNEQLQEA
+431 LMNDQLQEA

-453 ATTAR
+453 TTTAK

-464 LRIARDIQMGMVPSQ
+464 LRIAREIQMGMVPRL
-479 FPQHRHFDIYG
+479 FPQHDHIDIYG
-490 MLKPAKEVGGDLYD
+490 ILKPAKEVGGDLYD
-504 FFIQNNKLYFC
+504 FFIQDNKLYFC

-539 VAKEGFPPEYIA
+539 VAKDGYPPDYIA
-551 TRLNETVSENNEN
+551 TQLNETVSENNEN

-570 FIGEIDVQSGKLL
+570 FIGEIDMQSGMLL

-595 ARRLNSTSPTNPVF
+595 ESNQQGDAPSNPVF
-609 VEMEANAP
+609 VDMEANAP

-622 ELVFKGGVI
+622 GLEFVGEEIENVKGR
-631 EHIKGSPLF
+631 PLL
-640 LYTDGLSEAEDVGQL
+640 LYTDGLSEAEDGEQL
-655 QFGDDRILDVIASQP
+655 QFGDDQILDIIASHP
-670 FTGARQLVERLSES
+670 FEGARQMVDRLSES
-684 VRQHVGDAP
+684 VKQHVGDAP